1 MVRNRARPDQDSKT
15 RERDHHLHRRMQC
28 VRHKTLF
35 IGETIPALPLAFIDK
50 IELQFQLEGRF
61 LLHHH
66 SVPEMS
72 PHNPK
77 VVAKNAKRPPGN
89 RAASSL
95 GRIVPTEARPS
106 ELSGEILWLA
116 KKRVKAKSAQM

>member
-1 MVRNRARPDQDSKT
+1 MK
-15 RERDHHLHRRMQC
+15 
-28 VRHKTLF
+28 HKSLF
-35 IGETIPALPLAFIDK
+35 AGEPSLGLPLAFIDR
-50 IELQFQLEGRF
+50 IELQFEIRR
-61 LLHHH
+61 
-66 SVPEMS
+66 SVLFHAIIPFWKIS
-72 PHNPK
+72 SHNPK
-77 VVAKNAKRPPGN
+77 VVPKNAKRPPGN